1 MSSGRRHVTGA
12 LLALALAG
20 CEAPVAEVVVVV
32 RADATLARSLRNVRV
47 EARRRGA
54 AAALV
59 QRTFPV
65 RMNPLPQSL
74 AIVAADPDDA
84 RPLEVSVTADV
95 GDPGRGDF
103 THRVVTRFQK
113 NAVLYVDVLLAD
125 RCRTESVRADC
136 ASLGLTCGESGRCVP
151 VDRQGTPAPP
161 DADAGAPD
169 AGFVCR
175 AAAAG
180 PAATAV
186 PRCERR
192 LDDAMERC
200 GDGLDNDCDG
210 VADEGCCARSC
221 EGATGEAAT
230 HCREVI
236 VAGGE
241 MTLGEADPPTA
252 PVVTGVTVSPFR
264 IDAYEVTVARFR
276 RYVAAGM
283 PAPPASAVMFPRG
296 VVIAPEAPGRWPVV
310 TPLLPDVAL
319 PDGTR
324 TDGLCNWGT
333 APTMWESD
341 PINCVDWNTA
351 MAFCVWD
358 GGRLPTEAEWE
369 FAARYRPVRDD
380 TGNELRRG
388 RRYPWGDREPTCDDA
403 NFNNCDMAY
412 PRSTRPV
419 GAGTN
424 NIGRQPAWLGVYDL
438 AGNVAEFTADH
449 SESYAGDCW
458 TPTGSGRF
466 STIDPLCVTPL
477 PQPGNVQRLMP
488 TTRGGNHY
496 QSAADVRATA
506 RVGGLNRDSV
516 YRDFGFRC
524 VRLR

>member
-1 MSSGRRHVTGA
+1 MSSARHVTGG

-32 RADATLARSLRNVRV
+32 RADAVLGRALRNVRV

-54 AAALV
+54 AAAVV
-59 QRTFPV
+59 QRTFALAQ
-65 RMNPLPQSL
+65 NPLPGRV

-125 RCRTESVRADC
+125 ACRSEPRRADC
-136 ASLGLTCGESGRCVP
+136 ASLGLTCGEQGRCVP

-175 AAAAG
+175 
-180 PAATAV
+180 PAATGDAATAE
-186 PRCERR
+186 PACDRR

-221 EGATGEAAT
+221 EGATGDAAT
-230 HCREVI
+230 ECREVI

-241 MTLGEADPPTA
+241 MTLGEADPPGT
-252 PVVTGVTVSPFR
+252 PVVPGVTVSPFR

-283 PAPPASAVMFPRG
+283 PAPPANAVMFPRRG
-296 VVIAPEAPGRWPVV
+296 VLGPEGPGAWPVV
-310 TPLLPDVAL
+310 APYVAGMPLPNGMTADAF
-319 PDGTR
+319 
-324 TDGLCNWGT
+324 CNW
-333 APTMWESD
+333 APTPTSWESD

-403 NFNNCDMAY
+403 NFNRCDTAY
-412 PRSTRPV
+412 PRTTRPV
-419 GAGTN
+419 GAGAN
-424 NIGRQPAWLGVYDL
+424 NIGRQPSWLGIYDL
-438 AGNVAEFTADH
+438 AGNLAEFTADH
-449 SESYAGDCW
+449 AESYAGDCW

-466 STIDPLCVTPL
+466 SMSDPLCVTP
-477 PQPGNVQRLMP
+477 PPRPGDMQRLMP
-488 TTRGGNHY
+488 STRGGNHY
-496 QSAADVRATA
+496 QPAADVRTTA
-506 RVGGLNRDSV
+506 RVGGSHRDS
-516 YRDFGFRC
+516 RDRDTGFRC

>member
-1 MSSGRRHVTGA
+1 MGA
-12 LLALALAG
+12 LMALALAG

-32 RADATLARSLRNVRV
+32 RADAALARSLRSVRV

-54 AAALV
+54 AAAVV
-59 QRTFPV
+59 QRTFALAQ
-65 RMNPLPQSL
+65 NPLPGRV

-151 VDRQGTPAPP
+151 VDRQGTSAPP

-175 AAAAG
+175 AAATG
-180 PAATAV
+180 PVATAV

-221 EGATGEAAT
+221 EGAAGEAGQ

-241 MTLGEADPPTA
+241 MTLGEADTPMT
-252 PVVTGVTVSPFR
+252 PVVPGVTVSPFR
-264 IDAYEVTVARFR
+264 IDAYEVTVARLR

-283 PAPPASAVMFPRG
+283 PAPPANAVMFPRG
-296 VVIAPEAPGRWPVV
+296 VVIGPEAPGAWPVV
-310 TPLLPDVAL
+310 APLVADVAL

-324 TDGLCNWGT
+324 TDGLCNW
-333 APTMWESD
+333 APTPTQWESD

-369 FAARYRPVRDD
+369 FAARYRPARDD

-403 NFNNCDMAY
+403 NFNNCDTVY
-412 PRSTRPV
+412 PRATRPV
-419 GAGTN
+419 GAGMN

-438 AGNVAEFTADH
+438 AGNVAEFTVDH
-449 SESYAGDCW
+449 LESYVGDCW
-458 TPTGSGRF
+458 TQTGSGRF
-466 STIDPLCVTPL
+466 SMSDPLCVTP
-477 PQPGNVQRLMP
+477 PPRPGDMQRLMP
-488 TTRGGNHY
+488 STRGGNHY
-496 QSAADVRATA
+496 QPAADVRTTA
-506 RVGGLNRDSV
+506 RAGGLNRNSV